1 MYQSSMAYQL
11 LRNSRNK
18 EIKGL
23 AMVINQDIEKY
34 LKYEIKDLS
43 EDDEMKEKEGEDVE
57 EEDQGE
63 VDNEDEDEKD
73 KFDVC
78 MKEDD
83 EEYIPAHTEISLFQK
98 YLQHPLF
105 NDD

>member
-1 MYQSSMAYQL
+1 MA
-11 LRNSRNK
+11 
-18 EIKGL
+18 
-23 AMVINQDIEKY
+23 INQDIEKY